1 MHLML
6 SSNVITISTTLNTG
20 ACLKYPGNA
29 PTLSKN
35 EIKTFFSCSR
45 LESEP
50 SVEVILRLL

>member
-1 MHLML
+1 ML

-29 PTLSKN
+29 LTLSKN
-35 EIKTFFSCSR
+35 ENKTFFSCSR